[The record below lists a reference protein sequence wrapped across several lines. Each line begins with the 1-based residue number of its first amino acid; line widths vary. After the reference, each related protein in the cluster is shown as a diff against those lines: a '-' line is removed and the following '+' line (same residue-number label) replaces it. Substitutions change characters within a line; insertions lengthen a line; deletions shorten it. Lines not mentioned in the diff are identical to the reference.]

1 MRCSNKLDRVFGI
14 GVAAF
19 ALAISMICA
28 PSRVSAQDAPEL
40 VTDRPDQTESSSVV
54 GPGYV
59 QFEGGWTY
67 SENDGGVEVRTN
79 AIPEILLRIGL
90 VERLELRL
98 GFSGYVWEDV
108 DTGEDNEGLGD
119 TEVGTKLL
127 LREEG
132 GFLPGAAFL
141 TRLSLPTGESGFSS
155 ERADPSFAFLFS
167 HTLTDRLSFGYNMGA
182 VWGAEEDDSGNRH
195 TLSVFRYTATLGV
208 GLMERLG
215 GFVEVFGDV
224 PLSASGGPANLFD
237 GGFTYLIFDNFQ
249 IDVASGVGLSHEA
262 DDWFITTGATYR
274 FPN

>member
-1 MRCSNKLDRVFGI
+1 LIASRVFGI
-14 GVAAF
+14 GGVSF
-19 ALAISMICA
+19 ALAMLMICA
-28 PSRVSAQDAPEL
+28 PSRVSAQEAPEL

-59 QFEGGWTY
+59 QFEGGWTH
-67 SENDGGVEVRTN
+67 SENDDGVEVRTD
-79 AIPEILLRIGL
+79 AIPEVLLRIGL

-108 DTGEDNEGLGD
+108 DAGEDNDGLGD
-119 TEVGTKLL
+119 TEVGTKLFL
-127 LREEG
+127 WKEG
-132 GFLPGAAFL
+132 GYLPEAALL
-141 TRLSLPTGESGFSS
+141 THLSLPTGESGFSS

-167 HTLTDRLSFGYNMGA
+167 HTLTDRLSFGYNLGA
-182 VWGAEEDDSGNRH
+182 VWGTEQDASGDRD

-208 GLMERLG
+208 GLTERLS

-224 PLSASGGPANLFD
+224 PMSASGGPANMFD
-237 GGFTYLIFDNFQ
+237 GGFTYLIIDNFQ
-249 IDVASGVGLSHEA
+249 IDVASGVGLSQEA